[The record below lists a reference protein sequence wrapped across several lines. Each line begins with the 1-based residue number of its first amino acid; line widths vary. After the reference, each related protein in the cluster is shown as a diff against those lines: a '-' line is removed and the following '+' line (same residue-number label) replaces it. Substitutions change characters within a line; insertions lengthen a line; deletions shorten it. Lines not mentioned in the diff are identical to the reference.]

1 MGDKEEIVT
10 IIGGERSSLNLLS
23 LASDV
28 TFDQLITYWA
38 SGNRHGNIL
47 AAALGIIA
55 ES

>member
-38 SGNRHGNIL
+38 SGINFHSRLTDIGK
-47 AAALGIIA
+47 
-55 ES
+55 